1 MTRSAA
7 RLLAAVVL
15 FTPLAWGCVGQ
26 AEPQPASA
34 APVAAA
40 AAPAGGK
47 LLDGKEKTFVFVGYS
62 TSYRWP
68 NILELML
75 NRQFEDQIVY
85 HVMNAAEG
93 GAPVG
98 TWIAKPGTPDYKR
111 SYDRMLRDWF
121 LPMASRKD
129 MPGRRR
135 LPNVPAPTIAILQQ
149 SLQLSTP
156 LIQGPDDAE
165 NIKKGAD
172 AMQQLVEQLH
182 ADGVEL
188 IFLTTHI
195 YKYTHE
201 PEVEHEKYA
210 LNELLSRKIPY
221 VWPGPDVW
229 TATKARW
236 PEVFTQPDQVHLNHA
251 GDGLDARLWHEHLL
265 RYDRGELQQTMDSA
279 WGPNWAPSVTLKERQ
294 TQTK

>member
-7 RLLAAVVL
+7 RLLAGVVL
-15 FTPLAWGCVGQ
+15 LAPLAWGCVGQ
-26 AEPQPASA
+26 AEPQSAST
-34 APVAAA
+34 VRAAA
-40 AAPAGGK
+40 TVATAGGK
-47 LLDGKEKTFVFVGYS
+47 LLDGTEKTLVFVGYS

-75 NRQFEDQIVY
+75 NRQFDDQIVY

-121 LPMASRKD
+121 LPLPSRPD
-129 MPGRRR
+129 MQGRRR
-135 LPNVPAPTIAILQQ
+135 FPNVPAPTVAILQQ

-156 LIQGPDDAE
+156 LIQGPDDHE

-172 AMQQLVEQLH
+172 AMQQLVAQLH
-182 ADGVEL
+182 GDGVGL
-188 IFLTTHI
+188 VFITTHI

-210 LNELLSRKIPY
+210 LAELLSRKIPY

-229 TATKARW
+229 TAAKARW

-251 GDGLDARLWHEHLL
+251 GDGLDARLWYDHLL
-265 RYDRGELQQTMDSA
+265 RYDRGELQQTLESA
-279 WGPNWAPSVTLKERQ
+279 WRSNWRPSVTLRERK
-294 TQTK
+294 TEAR